1 MGCLKEALMS
11 RTTQPRGTAAAASPP
26 DPGRSPSRARSTAA
40 EVALRIETVYDLQ
53 MKGVGRHGMQV
64 YAANHG
70 WGVSPRQ
77 LDTYA
82 RRARAQFAKAAERD
96 RAVELGRSLERLDLL
111 FMRALAENDGT
122 EAQAV
127 LKDLTELLG
136 LAAAQRHELAGPG
149 GAPLLS
155 QDELAAEFRALLAAK
170 AERLRNDGSKE
181 E

>member
-1 MGCLKEALMS
+1 MS
-11 RTTQPRGTAAAASPP
+11 RTTQPRATAPAAAAP
-26 DPGRSPSRARSTAA
+26 DSRPSSLRARSTAA

-53 MKGVGRHGMQV
+53 MKGVGRHGLQV

-70 WGVSPRQ
+70 WGVSSRQ

-82 RRARAQFAKAAERD
+82 RRARAQFAKAAARD

-111 FMRALAENDGT
+111 FMRALAENDRP
-122 EAQAV
+122 EARAV

-136 LAAAQRHELAGPG
+136 LAAAQRHELTGPG

-155 QDELAAEFRALLAAK
+155 QDELAAQFRALLAAK
-170 AERLRNDGSKE
+170 ADRLQDDGSKE
-181 E
+181 Q

>member
-11 RTTQPRGTAAAASPP
+11 RTPQSRDTTAAASSP
-26 DPGRSPSRARSTAA
+26 DPRRSPSQARSTAA

-53 MKGVGRHGMQV
+53 MKGVGRHGLQV

-82 RRARAQFAKAAERD
+82 RRARVQFAKAAQRD
-96 RAVELGRSLERLDLL
+96 HVVELGRSLERLDLL
-111 FMRALAENDGT
+111 FMRALAENDRA
-122 EAQAV
+122 EARAV

-136 LAAAQRHELAGPG
+136 LGAAQRHELAGPG

-155 QDELAAEFRALLAAK
+155 QDELAAQFRALLAAK
-170 AERLRNDGSKE
+170 AERLQDDGSKE
-181 E
+181 Q